1 MKVSR
6 DAINRFVLGASA
18 FVLSGAV
25 LGMFLPSQGL
35 EEGNPTFKF
44 ILATLYLA
52 VGIMAFGREQLRQV
66 ARNPALLALLIL
78 TCLSALWA
86 TTPALSLQRSLA
98 VIGASLVGVVL
109 VTRFTMEEQLR
120 LLSWVFRLGAALSAI
135 CIIVAPGLAFAD
147 GAAQGVF
154 NHKNVMGDIM
164 ALAILVEYFLPAT
177 GIPAKIAKGMWLGA
191 YLVLLILSKS
201 ATSLIAVFFTLLII
215 RAFTALRARLS
226 IPLALL
232 IPVVVLAVS
241 FAAFIFVG
249 GESLFRML
257 GRSSDLTGRT
267 ELWGIVVTMIFKKP
281 LLGYGYSSFWGG
293 AAPESSIVES
303 EIGWTPLYSHNGYLE
318 TLLSLGLVGFV
329 LLLIVLAMGFRRALL
344 AAENG
349 QAAYDMWPLA
359 FLVFFVIHNLGECT
373 ILWQNSLEWALCIAV
388 VIGSDQGS
396 YETAA
401 EPAYEVK
408 SFESHEYV

>member
-1 MKVSR
+1 MKIPR
-6 DAINRFVLGASA
+6 NGIEYFVLGASA

-35 EEGNPTFKF
+35 EEGNPAFKF

-52 VGIMAFGREQLRQV
+52 VGIIAFGRTQLRQV

-86 TTPALSLQRSLA
+86 TTPGLSLQRSLA
-98 VIGASLVGVVL
+98 VIGASLVGIVL

-120 LLSWVFRLGAALSAI
+120 LLSWVFRLGAVSSAI

-164 ALAILVEYFLPAT
+164 ALAIVVEYFLPAA
-177 GIPAKIAKGMWLGA
+177 GMAAKIGKGMWLGA

-201 ATSLIAVFFTLLII
+201 ATSLIAVLFALLII
-215 RAFTALRARLS
+215 RAYRVLRVRVS
-226 IPLALL
+226 VPLALL
-232 IPVVVLAVS
+232 IPATVLAIS
-241 FAAFIFVG
+241 FAVVIFVG
-249 GESLFRML
+249 GESLMRML

-267 ELWGIVVTMIFKKP
+267 ELWGIVVTMILKRP

-303 EIGWTPLYSHNGYLE
+303 EIGWTPVYSHSGYLE

-329 LLLIVLAMGFRRALL
+329 LLLIVLATGFRRALR

-349 QAAYDMWPLA
+349 QAAYDLWPLA
-359 FLVFFVIHNLGECT
+359 FLIFFVIHNLGECT
-373 ILWQNSLEWALCIAV
+373 VLWQNSLEWALCVGVI
-388 VIGSDQGS
+388 IGSEQRAR
-396 YETAA
+396 ETAVA
-401 EPAYEVK
+401 PAYEME
-408 SFESHEYV
+408 SFGSHEYV

>member
-1 MKVSR
+1 MKIPR
-6 DAINRFVLGASA
+6 NGIEYFVLGASA

-35 EEGNPTFKF
+35 EEGNPAFKF

-52 VGIMAFGREQLRQV
+52 VGIIAFGRTQLRQV

-86 TTPALSLQRSLA
+86 TTPGLSLQRSLA
-98 VIGASLVGVVL
+98 VIGASLVGIVL

-120 LLSWVFRLGAALSAI
+120 LLSWVFRLGAVSSAI

-164 ALAILVEYFLPAT
+164 ALAILVEYFLPAA
-177 GIPAKIAKGMWLGA
+177 GMAAKIGKGMWLGA

-201 ATSLIAVFFTLLII
+201 ATSLIAVLFALLII
-215 RAFTALRARLS
+215 RAYRVLRVRVS
-226 IPLALL
+226 VPLALL
-232 IPVVVLAVS
+232 IPATVLAIS
-241 FAAFIFVG
+241 FAVVIFVG
-249 GESLFRML
+249 GESLMRML

-267 ELWGIVVTMIFKKP
+267 ELWGIVVTMILKRP

-303 EIGWTPLYSHNGYLE
+303 EIGWTPVYSHSGYLE

-329 LLLIVLAMGFRRALL
+329 LLLIVLATGFRRALR

-349 QAAYDMWPLA
+349 QAAYDLWPLA
-359 FLVFFVIHNLGECT
+359 FLIFFVIHNLGECT
-373 ILWQNSLEWALCIAV
+373 VLWQNSLEWALCVGVI
-388 VIGSDQGS
+388 IGSEQRAR
-396 YETAA
+396 ETAVA
-401 EPAYEVK
+401 PAYEME
-408 SFESHEYV
+408 SFGSHEYV

>member
-1 MKVSR
+1 MKIPR
-6 DAINRFVLGASA
+6 NGIEYFVLGASA

-35 EEGNPTFKF
+35 EEGNPAFKF

-52 VGIMAFGREQLRQV
+52 VGIMAFGRTQLRQV
-66 ARNPALLALLIL
+66 ARNPALVALLIL

-86 TTPALSLQRSLA
+86 TTPGLSLQRSLA

-120 LLSWVFRLGAALSAI
+120 LLSWVFRLGAVLSAI

-147 GAAQGVF
+147 GGAQGVF
-154 NHKNVMGDIM
+154 NHKNVLGDIM
-164 ALAILVEYFLPAT
+164 ALAILVEYFLPAA
-177 GIPAKIAKGMWLGA
+177 GMAAKSGKGMWLGA

-201 ATSLIAVFFTLLII
+201 ATSLIAVFFALLII
-215 RAFTALRARLS
+215 RAYTVLRVRVS
-226 IPLALL
+226 VPLALL
-232 IPVVVLAVS
+232 IPATVLAVS
-241 FAAFIFVG
+241 FAVVIFVG
-249 GESLFRML
+249 GESLMRML

-267 ELWGIVVTMIFKKP
+267 ELWGIVVTMILKRP

-303 EIGWTPLYSHNGYLE
+303 EIGWTPVYSHNGYLE

-329 LLLIVLAMGFRRALL
+329 LLLIVLATGFRRALR

-359 FLVFFVIHNLGECT
+359 FLMFFVIHNLGECT
-373 ILWQNSLEWALCIAV
+373 VLWQNSLEWALCIGV
-388 VIGSDQGS
+388 IIGSEQRS
-396 YETAA
+396 CEPAA
-401 EPAYEVK
+401 APAYEME
-408 SFESHEYV
+408 SFGSHEYV